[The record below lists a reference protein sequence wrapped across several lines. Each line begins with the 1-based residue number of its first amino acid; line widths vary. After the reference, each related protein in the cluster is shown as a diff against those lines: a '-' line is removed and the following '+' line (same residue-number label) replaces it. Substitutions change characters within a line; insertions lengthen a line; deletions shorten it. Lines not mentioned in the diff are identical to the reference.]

1 MPKTMKPRQSANP
14 KRRIAPPQSLDASQQ
29 ASLLAAARYVGSA
42 LHKRTPSD
50 YGFHPPSNPRPHKS
64 LCDDLRPILR
74 AEAEALFAAGIRKDM
89 ISTHREG
96 DLPKYV
102 WSVDNQGEVYEA
114 KIGND
119 GYHGYRLQRESED
132 AMRSL
137 LLREWS
143 LR

>member
-1 MPKTMKPRQSANP
+1 MKPRQSANP

-29 ASLLAAARYVGSA
+29 ESLLASARYVGSA
-42 LHKRTPSD
+42 LHKHTPSD
-50 YGFHPPSNPRPHKS
+50 YGFHPPTNPRPHKS
-64 LCDDLRPILR
+64 LCDDLRPLPYP
-74 AEAEALFAAGIRKDM
+74 EARALFVAAIRKGM
-89 ISTHREG
+89 VSTHREG

-102 WSVDNQGEVYEA
+102 WSVDDQGEVYEA

-119 GYHGYRLQRESED
+119 GYHGYRLDRESEG

-137 LLREWS
+137 VLREWG